1 MGGIGQLFG
10 YVFYGPT
17 FNLLMFI
24 YGVIHSFGW
33 SIILMTIIV
42 RMLMIPLFM
51 KQLESQRQMQNVTPL
66 IQEIQ
71 KKYKNDPQTANREIM
86 RVYKEHNASPVS
98 GCLPNLIQLPFIYGL
113 FDAFNQILNGAKP
126 AVLYSQLYPFV
137 KPVFGSATSYYLVH
151 LNQYMQFWG
160 YNLAKPDPYYILPVL
175 VGLTTFVQTRMM
187 FNVTKN
193 QPQQSSANASQQNAT
208 QASMQMMQ
216 YIMPIMLFFFSI
228 RFASGLSVYWT
239 VSTLF
244 MVIQQGLV
252 YGTFIPYLPK
262 SVAKLLPK
270 PAMKVA
276 VTSNAG
282 TSSLNVSLSN
292 PSEPASKPAYNR
304 FNKTNPGA
312 NLVIDSNVP
321 RALPSPANIAHDD
334 EITSQEHDPVEKQNF
349 PAANQS
355 KTQREVKPKKP
366 QVQFIADASSETKP
380 EANAIVKPAPT
391 AVPAIKTKTP
401 TKPVQ
406 SNSTAKNNG
415 AGSAKAVTKP
425 VNSTGAQQNGAGK
438 SAKSTTGAGKSN
450 SGSSKNKSQ
459 PHRKK

>member
-10 YVFYGPT
+10 YVFFEPT

-33 SIILMTIIV
+33 SIILMTVIV

-137 KPVFGSATSYYLVH
+137 KPVFGSANSYYLVN
-151 LNQYMQFWG
+151 LNHFMQFWG
-160 YNLAKPDPYYILPVL
+160 YNLAKPDPYYILPIL

-187 FNVTKN
+187 LNVTKN
-193 QPQQSSANASQQNAT
+193 QPQQANASSSQQNAT

-216 YIMPIMLFFFSI
+216 YVMPIMLFFFSI

-262 SVAKLLPK
+262 SIAKFMPK
-270 PAMKVA
+270 PAMRVA
-276 VTSNAG
+276 VAANAG
-282 TSSLNVSLSN
+282 SNSLNVSLSN
-292 PSEPASKPAYNR
+292 PSEPASKPSYNR
-304 FNKTNPGA
+304 FNRLNPGTVVDADTKELPDSA
-312 NLVIDSNVP
+312 NDSRHEAENNQNND
-321 RALPSPANIAHDD
+321 AAM
-334 EITSQEHDPVEKQNF
+334 KQNF
-349 PAANQS
+349 PAASQP
-355 KTQREVKPKKP
+355 KTPREAKPKKP
-366 QVQFIADASSETKP
+366 QVQFISDTSAEAQPETHSV
-380 EANAIVKPAPT
+380 VKPSPA
-391 AVPAIKTKTP
+391 AVSTMKTKTP

-406 SNSTAKNNG
+406 THSMAKGNAAVGAKAAAKPANS
-415 AGSAKAVTKP
+415 AGS
-425 VNSTGAQQNGAGK
+425 SHTGTSGK
-438 SAKSTTGAGKSN
+438 SAKSSTSSGKS
-450 SGSSKNKSQ
+450 SAGSSKNRSQ
-459 PHRKK
+459 SHKKK